1 MSQASTPERQHRILL
16 VGFPPAQMLD
26 ISGPLDV
33 FTIANELSEATG
45 RRAPYDISLAGP
57 AVGALTTTSGIPL
70 QAAFS
75 LFDTTLRPD
84 TLLICGGRGARISS
98 RDARLVNALAT
109 LCDRATRVGSICTGA
124 FPLAATGA
132 LDGRRATTHWAHFDE
147 FSDQF
152 PRVEI
157 DRDALFLNAGKF
169 HTSAGITA
177 GIDFCLSLVERDLGR
192 ASALLVARELVVFM
206 KRPGGQSQFSTL
218 LTHDA
223 TGADKAP
230 FDELVS
236 WMAEHLN
243 DDLSVDVLAGRVA
256 MSPRNF
262 ARRFNLA
269 LKVAPGRYVQ
279 MLRLDAA
286 RRLLTGSTLS
296 VKQIADRCGFQS
308 AEAMRIAFQR
318 NLNTSPSEF
327 RERFQSIGY
336 PAP

>member
-1 MSQASTPERQHRILL
+1 MSQATPPERQHRILL
-16 VGFPPAQMLD
+16 VGFSPAQMLD

-33 FTIANELSEATG
+33 FTVANELSEAAG
-45 RRAPYDISLAGP
+45 CRAPYQISLAGP
-57 AVGALTTTSGIPL
+57 AAGALMTTSGIPL
-70 QAAFS
+70 QAEFS
-75 LFDTTLRPD
+75 LFDTSLRPD

-98 RDARLVNALAT
+98 RDARLVSALAS
-109 LCDRATRVGSICTGA
+109 LCDRASRVGSICTGA

-132 LDGRRATTHWAHFDE
+132 LDGHRATTHWAHFDE

-152 PRVEI
+152 PQVEI
-157 DRDALFLNAGKF
+157 DRDALFLSAGKC

-192 ASALLVARELVVFM
+192 ALALQVAQELVVFM

-218 LTHDA
+218 LMHDA
-223 TGADKAP
+223 TGTDKAP
-230 FDELVS
+230 FDELVR

-243 DDLSVDVLAGRVA
+243 DDLSVDALAERLA

-262 ARRFNLA
+262 TRRFNLA
-269 LKVAPGRYVQ
+269 LKTAPGKYVQ

-286 RRLLTGSTLS
+286 RRLLTESGLS
-296 VKQIADRCGFQS
+296 VKQIADLCGFQS
-308 AEAMRIAFQR
+308 VETMRIAFQR
-318 NLNTSPSEF
+318 SLNTSPSDF
-327 RERFQSIGY
+327 RARFQSGES